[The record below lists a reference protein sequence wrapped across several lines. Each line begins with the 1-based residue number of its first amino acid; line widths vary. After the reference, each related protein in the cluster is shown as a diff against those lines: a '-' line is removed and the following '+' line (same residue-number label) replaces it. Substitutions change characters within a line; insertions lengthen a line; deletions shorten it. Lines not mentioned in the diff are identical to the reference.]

1 MKSKNRL
8 KEVQFNLTNP
18 NGSVFLTEQDT
29 KDIAWLIRRVK
40 VLEKT
45 LKFYADE
52 KNMHSLTGLPYGRR
66 AREVLGKR

>member
-8 KEVQFNLTNP
+8 KEVQKNFTNP
-18 NGSVFLTEQDT
+18 NGSVFLTESDA

-45 LKFYADE
+45 LKFYRDCDIDDLQIAFDRTN
-52 KNMHSLTGLPYGRR
+52 K
-66 AREVLGKR
+66 VLGDYE